1 MSDLE
6 RTIDTYLAA
15 YSEADETTR
24 SALVEQAFA
33 ADGELIDPPIDGRG
47 HQGVSDMMA
56 AVQGHYADH
65 TFKRVSGVD
74 EHHGYARY
82 AWELLAPDGTTAL
95 TGLDIAEVG
104 EDGRLVRVVGF
115 LGPLPEAA

>member
-1 MSDLE
+1 MSDLA
-6 RTIDTYLAA
+6 TTVDTYLAA

-24 SALVEQAFA
+24 QELVEQAFV
-33 ADGELIDPPIDGRG
+33 ADGELVDPPLDGRG

-56 AVQGHYADH
+56 AVQQVYVDH

-74 EHHGYARY
+74 EHHGFARY
-82 AWELLAPDGTTAL
+82 AWELYAPDGTVAL
-95 TGLDIAEVG
+95 TGLDVAQVDD
-104 EDGRLVRVVGF
+104 DGRLVRVVGF